1 MKHLM
6 EKLEQL
12 LELGGIK
19 KDVTFLVISGIAVI
33 CSLLKWNPL
42 PFDMAWVAIVLCG
55 IPIILEAVIGL
66 VTAFE
71 MEADVLVSLA
81 LIASICIGETFAA
94 EEVAFIKYCLLTR
107 PKIVRKPLFFS
118 SSFSFCTIL

>member
-33 CSLLKWNPL
+33 RSLLKWNPL
-42 PFDMAWVAIVLCG
+42 SFDMAWVAIVLCG
-55 IPIILEAVIGL
+55 IPIILEA
-66 VTAFE
+66 
-71 MEADVLVSLA
+71 DDDDHQ
-81 LIASICIGETFAA
+81 A
-94 EEVAFIKYCLLTR
+94 EYDLLHDAQFHR
-107 PKIVRKPLFFS
+107 HHAGHHRDAEPRCRRAGS
-118 SSFSFCTIL
+118 